1 MFWVKRTVRW
11 RATDVKHDNRHWVS
25 VSAQS
30 EMSRVIN
37 VNCQSRL
44 EERIQFVFCS
54 ARFCKYTASFQQDKV
69 DYFEYFCL
77 DVFILLD
84 EMR

>member
-11 RATDVKHDNRHWVS
+11 RATDVKYDNRRWVS

-44 EERIQFVFCS
+44 EERIQFVFYS
-54 ARFCKYTASFQQDKV
+54 AQFCKYTASFQQEKV
-69 DYFEYFCL
+69 DYFCL

-84 EMR
+84 QIR